1 MNVLIVEDEKELL
14 NSIITYLQGSD
25 IACDKAVQLSEALE
39 LLNLKSYDC
48 IILDIGLPDG
58 SGFEV
63 IRAMQQLDHPTGIVI
78 ISARNSLDDRLTGL
92 NIGADDYV
100 VKPFHMPELIARI
113 NSVVRR
119 RSPKDNK
126 GIVFHELRLIPEEM
140 ILYIGDNQISL
151 TKKEHEMLLY
161 LINNPNRVITKEAI
175 AEHLW
180 GDHADIADSFNFI
193 YSHIKNL
200 RKKMVDNGC
209 KDYIK
214 SIYGVGYK
222 FTAE

>member
-25 IACDKAVQLSEALE
+25 IVCDKAEKLSEALE
-39 LLNLKSYDC
+39 LLKSKSYDC

-140 ILYIGDNQISL
+140 ILYIGDKQISL